1 MSAPDAA
8 EIERIETALREWRQ
22 GDATLDDDTF
32 IVHLADKRVP
42 LTAVARDAVDEV
54 PAEYN
59 VFDVLSSVKGLVVVS
74 QSCDIVK
81 KCTASEYVEVSP
93 LVEIAEEAQL
103 HAIRK
108 GRQLRYAYLP
118 GLADRKLAVDLDR
131 TMTVEKAV
139 VAGWNRIP
147 GCTTDVERRDFAD
160 ALARKRQRFA
170 FPDSFNAGLAKFRDR
185 LKEKEGKASPEGGLI
200 AALDHIRVRPDPNW
214 DAASVSV
221 LFWFL
226 LEPGAKVDWDASRA
240 IIEAWVR
247 RIKFSAPFSLA
258 NPAFYL
264 VERRDISYE
273 DYMDS
278 YRLDYDDLSP

>member
-1 MSAPDAA
+1 MA
-8 EIERIETALREWRQ
+8 
-22 GDATLDDDTF
+22 
-32 IVHLADKRVP
+32 
-42 LTAVARDAVDEV
+42 ARDAVDEV

-103 HAIRK
+103 YAIRK

-170 FPDSFNAGLAKFRDR
+170 FPDSFNAGLSKFRAR
-185 LKEKEGKASPEGGLI
+185 SL
-200 AALDHIRVRPDPNW
+200 RP
-214 DAASVSV
+214 
-221 LFWFL
+221 
-226 LEPGAKVDWDASRA
+226 GYSRM
-240 IIEAWVR
+240 
-247 RIKFSAPFSLA
+247 KFSARFSLA

-264 VERRDISYE
+264 VKRRDISYE